1 MTSTMEKYKT
11 RITDCGFEN
20 LSLAVIQEI
29 LLKLDLESLCA
40 AASTCRSLSSAVSQV
55 LRSFDTIDLSEAIP
69 DKKVLSYLLSN
80 NDSVRNLTINC
91 SRLDDSATYIFAL
104 SHLKELVLQK
114 CSNFS
119 HRLFVALGQ
128 HCPNLRLLSV
138 ELAYYRS
145 HGALQNYKSSLKKLF
160 DGCHSLESLCIK
172 FEGAQFDPCI
182 FEATASFMPMTV
194 KYLHLQQVTEKNT
207 RQSLHGWGIQRIAAV
222 PGQNGIP
229 FSMGVSFQSIQ
240 SLTLVVD
247 HITDDLLSSIAQNLI
262 LLVNLDLK
270 DAPLG
275 EPFLRHD
282 LTNSGV
288 QSLGSCNYLCHLSLS
303 RSRVNYPA
311 FFRRVNDMGMFLM
324 AEGCKN
330 MESIKLGGFYRVT
343 DAGFS
348 ALIHACKNL
357 KTFELYNTFHLSDL
371 AFHDLLATSLS
382 LVSVRLISCCLLTSE
397 SVEHITLCAD
407 LEVLDLT
414 GCKSVADDGMR
425 AISKL
430 KKLNTLSLS
439 GADITDTGMSILGGG
454 NVPLVSLSLRGCKR
468 VTDHGV
474 ALLLGGA
481 TKKTLRK
488 LDLGYMPAISDKTII
503 FLTKVGLEIV
513 ELCVRNCFAVTDMSI
528 AALAGKD
535 CDGVVRGTLRRLDLY
550 NCKGLSLVSLQWL
563 KKPYFPRL
571 RWLGLASTALSGT
584 RELHKITEERPYLN
598 ICCTGCEVGCRD
610 QWQSHENLFV

>member
-1 MTSTMEKYKT
+1 MEKYKT

-40 AASTCRSLSSAVSQV
+40 AASTCRLLHSAVSQV

-69 DKKVLSYLLSN
+69 DNKALSYLLSG

-91 SRLDDSATYIFAL
+91 SRLDDSATCIFAL

-128 HCPNLRLLSV
+128 HCSNLRLLSV
-138 ELAYYRS
+138 ELVYNRRF
-145 HGALQNYKSSLKKLF
+145 GTLQSYKSSLKKLF
-160 DGCHSLESLCIK
+160 DGCHYLESLRIK
-172 FEGAQFDPCI
+172 FEGPQFDPCI
-182 FEATASFMPMTV
+182 SFMPMTV
-194 KYLHLQQVTEKNT
+194 KYLHLQQVTEKST
-207 RQSLHGWGIQRIAAV
+207 RESVHSWGIQRIAAV

-247 HITDDLLSSIAQNLI
+247 HITDNLLMSITQNLV
-262 LLVNLDLK
+262 LLVNLDLR
-270 DAPLG
+270 DAPLE

-282 LTNSGV
+282 LTNGGV
-288 QSLGSCNYLCHLSLS
+288 QSLGSCNYLSHLSLS
-303 RSRVNYPA
+303 RSRANYPA

-382 LVSVRLISCCLLTSE
+382 LVSVRLISCNLITSE
-397 SVEHITLCAD
+397 SVEHIALCED

-474 ALLLGGA
+474 ALLLGGS
-481 TKKTLRK
+481 TKKTLTK
-488 LDLGYMPAISDKTII
+488 LDLGYMPAISDKTIEM
-503 FLTKVGLEIV
+503 LTKVGLEIV
-513 ELCVRNCFAVTDMSI
+513 ELCIRNCFAVTDMSI

-535 CDGVVRGTLRRLDLY
+535 CNGVVRGTLRRLDLF

-571 RWLGLASTALSGT
+571 RWLGLGSTALLGM
-584 RELHKITEERPYLN
+584 RELDKITEERPSLT
-598 ICCTGCEVGCRD
+598 ICCSGSEVGCHDR
-610 QWQSHENLFV
+610 WQSHENL

>member
-1 MTSTMEKYKT
+1 MKTSTMEKYKM
-11 RITDCGFEN
+11 RITECGFEN

-40 AASTCRSLSSAVSQV
+40 AAPTCRLLHSAVSQV
-55 LRSFDTIDLSEAIP
+55 LGSLDTIDLSETIP
-69 DKKVLSYLLSN
+69 DKKVLSYLLSG

-91 SRLDDSATYIFAL
+91 SRLGDSATYIFAV

-128 HCPNLRLLSV
+128 HCSNLRLLSV
-138 ELAYYRS
+138 ELVYCRRL
-145 HGALQNYKSSLKKLF
+145 GTLQSYKSSLKKLF
-160 DGCHSLESLCIK
+160 DGCHYLESLCIK
-172 FEGAQFDPCI
+172 FEGSQFDPSF
-182 FEATASFMPMTV
+182 FEATTSFMPLTL
-194 KYLHLQQVTEKNT
+194 KYLHLQQVSEKNT
-207 RQSLHGWGIQRIAAV
+207 RQSVCSWGNQRIAAV
-222 PGQNGIP
+222 SGQNGIP
-229 FSMGVSFQSIQ
+229 FSMGISFQSIE

-247 HITDDLLSSIAQNLI
+247 HITDNLLMSITQNLV

-270 DAPLG
+270 DAPLE

-282 LTNSGV
+282 LTNAGV
-288 QSLGSCNYLCHLSLS
+288 QSLGSCNYLSHLSLS
-303 RSRVNYPA
+303 RSRANYQA

-324 AEGCKN
+324 AEGRKN

-357 KTFELYNTFHLSDL
+357 RTFELYNTFHLSDL

-382 LVSVRLISCCLLTSE
+382 LVSVRLISCYLITSE
-397 SVEHITLCAD
+397 SVEHIALCEN

-414 GCKSVADDGMR
+414 GCKSVADHGMR

-474 ALLLGGA
+474 AQLLGGFI
-481 TKKTLRK
+481 KKTLTK
-488 LDLGYMPAISDKTII
+488 LDLGYMPAITDKTVKT
-503 FLTKVGLEIV
+503 LTKVGLEIV
-513 ELCVRNCFAVTDMSI
+513 ELCIRNCFCVTDTSI
-528 AALAGKD
+528 AALAGKNY
-535 CDGVVRGTLRRLDLY
+535 DGVVRGTLRRLDLY
-550 NCKGLSLVSLQWL
+550 NCRGLSLVSLQWL

-571 RWLGLASTALSGT
+571 RWLGLGSTALLGM
-584 RELHKITEERPYLN
+584 RELDKITEERPSLS
-598 ICCTGCEVGCRD
+598 ICCTGCEVGCHDR
-610 QWQSHENLFV
+610 WQSHENL